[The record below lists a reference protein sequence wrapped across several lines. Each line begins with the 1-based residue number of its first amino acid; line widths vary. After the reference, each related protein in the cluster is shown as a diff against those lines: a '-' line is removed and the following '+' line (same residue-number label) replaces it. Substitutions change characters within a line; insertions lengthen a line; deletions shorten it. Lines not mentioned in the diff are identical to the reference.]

1 MLLFSPIVNHQATN
15 MVPHNKR
22 KVTSD
27 CCVELSLLLNIL
39 FVITPLIL
47 RTTLPG
53 RFVNIPILQR
63 KKLRLR
69 TSPKDPQQR
78 SVEPSFCLQFLIPE
92 ASRFPMIGVK
102 IICSSWCE
110 ILRGCFWKSFGQIHT
125 QEPCAHE
132 GRRELT
138 YVFFSLVSTWVI
150 HWHEC
155 HPSPKAAHTF
165 RQDLCGIHFYIH
177 YSL

>member
-15 MVPHNKR
+15 MVPPQQR

-69 TSPKDPQQR
+69 TSPKDPQQKCW
-78 SVEPSFCLQFLIPE
+78 PSFCLQFLIPE
-92 ASRFPMIGVK
+92 ASRFPMIGVQ
-102 IICSSWCE
+102 IICSSSCE
-110 ILRGCFWKSFGQIHT
+110 ILRGVFGNHLGKYTHKSHVLMRGER
-125 QEPCAHE
+125 EPF
-132 GRRELT
+132 LS
-138 YVFFSLVSTWVI
+138 VFLSRALCGWM
-150 HWHEC
+150 WHEC
-155 HPSPKAAHTF
+155 HPSPKAAHAF
-165 RQDLCGIHFYIH
+165 RQDLCGIHFMTTIV
-177 YSL
+177 

>member
-27 CCVELSLLLNIL
+27 CCGVKSSSEYFICNNP
-39 FVITPLIL
+39 FNPQNN
-47 RTTLPG
+47 PA
-53 RFVNIPILQR
+53 R
-63 KKLRLR
+63 KVREYPHFAEEETEVM

-78 SVEPSFCLQFLIPE
+78 SVKPSFCLQFLTCS
-92 ASRFPMIGVK
+92 SRFPMIGVQ
-102 IICSSWCE
+102 IICSS
-110 ILRGCFWKSFGQIHT
+110 LHSARCFWKSFGQIHT

-138 YVFFSLVSTWVI
+138 YGFLSHAYVGDSL
-150 HWHEC
+150 
-155 HPSPKAAHTF
+155 A
-165 RQDLCGIHFYIH
+165 
-177 YSL
+177 

>member
-1 MLLFSPIVNHQATN
+1 MH
-15 MVPHNKR
+15 
-22 KVTSD
+22 
-27 CCVELSLLLNIL
+27 
-39 FVITPLIL
+39 
-47 RTTLPG
+47 
-53 RFVNIPILQR
+53 IPILQR

-78 SVEPSFCLQFLIPE
+78 SVGPSFCLQFLTPE

-102 IICSSWCE
+102 IICSSSCE

-132 GRRELT
+132 GRRELA

-165 RQDLCGIHFYIH
+165 RQDLCGIHFYVH
-177 YSL
+177 CSL